1 MDHLHILTAYLIFI
15 AVVSVSVTIYD
26 KIAAKKSKQRVPEN
40 TLMILGLM
48 GGAAPMLITMLI
60 IRHKT
65 RHLKFMLGLPL
76 EIILHLAV
84 IWAVFI
90 R

>member
-26 KIAAKKSKQRVPEN
+26 KLAAKKSRQRVSEN
-40 TLMILGLM
+40 TLMALGLM

-65 RHLKFMLGLPL
+65 RHLKFMLGLPA
-76 EIILHLAV
+76 EIILQLAV
-84 IWAVFI
+84 VWAVFF